1 MTQQKEELFDTSL
14 GKKTKPEI
22 QKQAISISVKD
33 KISKWAK
40 ELVSVFPEYSNQIS
54 KLLNL
59 LHFSQDYFVQQSLL
73 YAPKEVSFCLMKD
86 CVDEN
91 IGMNYDLQTMKIE
104 VNPLFIEKQ
113 LSEENN
119 LFASG
124 TFLKKIVHE
133 LTHAAQACKGVYPT
147 YIQKMSCHNAL
158 LCELMTEVDAFV
170 VETRFMYELMKSA
183 CNQSEKSEL
192 LVNTEVGVYCSYI
205 ERMADMNL
213 SDDNKQLY
221 ADVMVAAILM
231 DFPRNPKEYNGWQQV
246 YLSQTYKHL
255 LARPVQSLTM
265 NETKISVQEK
275 YMCDYYANHFPIID
289 RVKQQL
295 IQNLDIRPLEQAVV
309 IGERLPCNERITYRD
324 IHKAQI
330 NLGVKKKH
338 STAQQIL
345 STIRRNRSR

>member
-1 MTQQKEELFDTSL
+1 
-14 GKKTKPEI
+14 
-22 QKQAISISVKD
+22 
-33 KISKWAK
+33 
-40 ELVSVFPEYSNQIS
+40 
-54 KLLNL
+54 
-59 LHFSQDYFVQQSLL
+59 
-73 YAPKEVSFCLMKD
+73 
-86 CVDEN
+86 
-91 IGMNYDLQTMKIE
+91 
-104 VNPLFIEKQ
+104 
-113 LSEENN
+113 
-119 LFASG
+119 
-124 TFLKKIVHE
+124 
-133 LTHAAQACKGVYPT
+133 
-147 YIQKMSCHNAL
+147 
-158 LCELMTEVDAFV
+158 MTEVEAFV
-170 VETRFMYELMKSA
+170 VETRFMYELMKPTF
-183 CNQSEKSEL
+183 NQSKQSDL
-192 LVNTEVGVYCSYI
+192 LVDTEVGAYHSYI
-205 ERMADMNL
+205 ERMSDMNL
-213 SDDNKQLY
+213 SDENKQLY